1 VSSVDA
7 NDIIAIIMRRQA
19 RFQAELRASAPED
32 IDEATLMI
40 ADEYEI
46 LLAEIELQREICR
59 R

>member
-1 VSSVDA
+1 VDA